1 MTNKRLIHYISNL
14 IVIDLSSETEYKEIT
29 FLPFLVVLKM
39 TNEI

>member
-14 IVIDLSSETEYKEIT
+14 IVIDLSETEYKEIT